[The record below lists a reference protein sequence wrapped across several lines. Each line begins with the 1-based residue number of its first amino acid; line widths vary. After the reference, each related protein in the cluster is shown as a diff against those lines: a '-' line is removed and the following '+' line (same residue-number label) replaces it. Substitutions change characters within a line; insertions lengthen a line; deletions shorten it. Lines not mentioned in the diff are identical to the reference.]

1 MNTPTSIVLVGGGV
15 ASCAAA
21 GTLRRKGYTG
31 RLVLVSDEPHLPYER
46 PPLSK
51 DFLLG
56 KASPDNVLVQSADWW
71 DEQNVELRLG
81 TRVEHVDTAA
91 RSLSLSDGAQLEY
104 DRLLVATGG
113 RARRI
118 ADFEVDQDRVFYLR
132 GLDDATRL
140 RDRLDEIRAQHG
152 EEGHVAILG
161 GGFIGC
167 ELAAAAR
174 IMGMKVTI
182 IEAVDVLMQ
191 RSLGQRYGGAITEA
205 HRRAGVDVL
214 CHRSVTS
221 VRPTPEALEI
231 QTDSDTINAHAL
243 IISAGMVPN
252 TDWLENSGIELQQGG
267 VLVDEVCRSS
277 VPEVFAAGDAA
288 CQQRPG
294 AQSPRRVEHQDTAQ
308 RQGAVA
314 AAAMLNENTP
324 DLTPDWF
331 WSDQYDLSIQATGQ
345 FDADAE
351 HVVRGSIDELQFSA
365 IQLENSRIV
374 GALSVSLAADV
385 RAARRLI
392 AAGAQ
397 LDVTH
402 LEDPKTRLK
411 DHVSGGQS
419 R

>member
-1 MNTPTSIVLVGGGV
+1 MTTPESIVLVGGGV

-21 GTLRRKGYTG
+21 GTLRRKGYEG
-31 RLVLVSDEPHLPYER
+31 RIVLVSDEPHLPYER

-51 DFLLG
+51 DILLG
-56 KASPDNVLVQSADWW
+56 KVSPDSVLVQPLEWW
-71 DEQNVELRLG
+71 KEQKVDLQLG
-81 TRVEHVDTAA
+81 TRVEHVDTDA
-91 RSLSLSDGAQLEY
+91 RSLTLSDGSQLAY

-118 ADFEVDQDRVFYLR
+118 PDFEVDQDRVFYLR

-140 RDRLDEIRAQHG
+140 RDRLDKIWSQHG
-152 EEGHVAILG
+152 EAGHVAILG

-174 IMGMKVTI
+174 IMGLKVTI

-191 RSLGQRYGGAITEA
+191 RALGQRYGGAITQA
-205 HRRAGVDVL
+205 HRRAGVNVM
-214 CHRSVTS
+214 CRQSVKAI
-221 VRPTPEALEI
+221 RATPEVLEI
-231 QTDSDTINAHAL
+231 ETDGDTVIAQAL
-243 IISAGMVPN
+243 LISAGMVPN
-252 TDWLENSGIELQQGG
+252 TEWLADTGIELQQGG
-267 VLVDEVCRSS
+267 VMVDEVCRSS

-294 AQSPRRVEHQDTAQ
+294 AQSARRVEHQDTAQ

-314 AAAMLNENTP
+314 ASAMLGEAVP
-324 DLTPDWF
+324 DLTPDWY

-345 FDADAE
+345 FDAEAE
-351 HVVRGSIDELQFSA
+351 HNIRGSIDELQFSA
-365 IQLENSRIV
+365 IQLENERIV

-392 AAGAQ
+392 AAGARMNAARLQ
-397 LDVTH
+397 
-402 LEDPKTRLK
+402 DPTTRLK
-411 DHVSGGQS
+411 DHVNGGNS